1 MDLLNKGLQHSI
13 EKPLK
18 TYWSKLIVENERP
31 VKLLEIKLQNPYCV
45 MANKKLKQI
54 FNSRNHHNATQKR
67 QTYIMNNL
75 NHKLVT
81 ENAMIVRAVKAKP

>member
-1 MDLLNKGLQHSI
+1 MALLNKGLQHSI
-13 EKPLK
+13 GKPLR
-18 TYWSKLIVENERP
+18 TYWSKLIVENERDI
-31 VKLLEIKLQNPYCV
+31 KLLEIKLQNPYCI
-45 MANKKLKQI
+45 MANKELKQTL
-54 FNSRNHHNATQKR
+54 NSSNHHNATQKR